1 MLTTKTVLKST
12 MGIAL
17 TASLFVLAGCPE
29 QAAVTTP
36 SGTPVASSTATVA
49 PTVAPTA
56 VATVAPV
63 VTPVASSTA
72 TVAPTTAPVT
82 TDITTQQGTTPDI
95 NSKATL
101 DGRVTDETGSLL
113 DGVTIVAEAV
123 GISGTANAWKQS
135 TATVRGSY
143 VFRDVPVGV
152 VLKVNATKSG
162 FTSREQSIVL
172 KSNLQGNA
180 NQNKLNFDTT
190 DSGSTG
196 YFLQDAPEITKLVIN
211 GVEATDAGTL
221 RVFGLSDL
229 GGSELDGATA
239 NVTGLKNDQLKMEL
253 TFSEPVQQSEVKNF
267 EIDSQSFS
275 VLDNQPAPTIDGN
288 TDGVTYDWNSDN
300 TQVVIS
306 LAKPLLVNSSGDEA
320 IYRFSYGSNTL
331 FKDAAGKSAL
341 KSKYIR
347 FNSNTA
353 NNYVL
358 FSLQNDSDSPNLV
371 GISAR
376 DGSTDVLELTFSEK
390 LSVQGRS
397 SQEARLANPFA
408 SSNGELSAWYG
419 NVEDDATYLGF
430 EGDGDGA
437 YTYAVAKINETDG
450 GYLESLFGN
459 ADSYN
464 GEGYWHMSD
473 LSTGPIRKAS
483 FVDGNSAKVRIELDP
498 SAFSAGDLIILSVG
512 QDINTTYSNKSLKSN
527 VSLGYDIPAPIILS
541 DPAGNAIDRG
551 NGQTNSNVRVNNGQR
566 AARAS

>member
-12 MGIAL
+12 VGIAL
-17 TASLFVLAGCPE
+17 TASLFVLAGCPD
-29 QAAVTTP
+29 Q
-36 SGTPVASSTATVA
+36 TATTLPTPAASASVSAVA
-49 PTVAPTA
+49 TVAPTA

-63 VTPVASSTA
+63 ASGSA
-72 TVAPTTAPVT
+72 ASVAPTTAPVT

-123 GISGTANAWKQS
+123 GITGTTNAWKQS
-135 TATVRGSY
+135 TTTVKGSY

-152 VLKVNATKSG
+152 VLKVAATKTG

-180 NQNKLNFDTT
+180 DQNKLDFDTT
-190 DSGSTG
+190 AGSGN
-196 YFLQDAPEITKLVIN
+196 YFLQDAPEITKFVVN
-211 GVEATDAGTL
+211 GVEATDAG
-221 RVFGLSDL
+221 SYAA
-229 GGSELDGATA
+229 GSSIDGATA

-267 EIDSQSFS
+267 EIKSQSFAT
-275 VLDNQPAPTIDGN
+275 LNDTAAPTIDGN

-300 TQVVIS
+300 TQVVIT
-306 LAKPLLVNSSGDEA
+306 LPKPLLVNSSGDEA
-320 IYRFSYGSNTL
+320 LYDFSYGSNTL
-331 FKDAAGKSAL
+331 FKDASGKSAL
-341 KSKYIR
+341 KAQYIR

-353 NNYVL
+353 NNHVL

-371 GISAR
+371 SVSAK
-376 DGSTDVLELTFSEK
+376 DGSTDILELTFSEK

-397 SQEARLANPFA
+397 SQEAQLANPT
-408 SSNGELSAWYG
+408 SPSNGALSGFLA
-419 NVEDDATYLGF
+419 NVHDNATYLGF
-430 EGDGDGA
+430 ASDGDTDAA
-437 YTYAVAKINETDG
+437 YTYAVAKINETDKA
-450 GYLESLFGN
+450 LESLFGN
-459 ADSYN
+459 ASTSWGDHSDS
-464 GEGYWHMSD
+464 
-473 LSTGPIRKAS
+473 STGMIRKAS
-483 FVDGNSAKVRIELDP
+483 FVDGNSAKVRIELAPD
-498 SAFSAGDLIILSVG
+498 AFSSGDLVIVSVG
-512 QDINTTYSNKSLKSN
+512 QEINTTFSNTTLKSLSD
-527 VSLGYDIPAPIILS
+527 GGAPTPIILT